1 VACQRPSPVA
11 VAQLGVV
18 RRMSAHLRILIA
30 FCCAMLATGCRT
42 GKAHVSVFTPDEQ
55 IRERLLAYTP
65 IGSNGTNVL
74 RSVLDGL
81 CPHKQVSAYSVYV
94 DVLQAGESSRVPVVR
109 THWMTEPHRTIDV
122 ELGSYPAGLMF
133 TRIVTLRWIFDEQ
146 DSLTDL
152 SVKRG

>member
-1 VACQRPSPVA
+1 
-11 VAQLGVV
+11 
-18 RRMSAHLRILIA
+18 MSAHLRIVIVV
-30 FCCAMLATGCRT
+30 CCTVLVTGCRT

-55 IRERLLAYTP
+55 IRERLLAHTP
-65 IGSNGTNVL
+65 IGSSGTNVL

-81 CPHKQVSAYSVYV
+81 CPHKQVSAYSGYV
-94 DVLQAGESSRVPVVR
+94 DALQAGESSRLPVAR

-133 TRIVTLRWIFDEQ
+133 MRIVTVRWIFDEQ

-152 SVKRG
+152 SVRRGTIGP